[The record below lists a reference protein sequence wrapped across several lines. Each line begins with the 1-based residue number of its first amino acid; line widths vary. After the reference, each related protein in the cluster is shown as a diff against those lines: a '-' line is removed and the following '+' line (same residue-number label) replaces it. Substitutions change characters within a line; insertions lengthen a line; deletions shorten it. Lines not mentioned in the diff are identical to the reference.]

1 MVTYF
6 HRGDAETSANKVI
19 CRNWQSVLLMDD
31 MLIFKDKEEILFQN
45 EFEINCRRREKKS
58 VRRTREKDTV
68 LKKMRRDRAL
78 GLNVIIMFAEI
89 MFFVCVSV
97 LCMYVCVFQFAC
109 GSLHACMHLH

>member
-45 EFEINCRRREKKS
+45 EFEITVEGEKKIALEGQE
-58 VRRTREKDTV
+58 RRTQSK
-68 LKKMRRDRAL
+68 RR
-78 GLNVIIMFAEI
+78 
-89 MFFVCVSV
+89 
-97 LCMYVCVFQFAC
+97 
-109 GSLHACMHLH
+109 